1 LLLFLVQGFEL
12 HELLLV
18 LRNFVLRFILDPAQD
33 LVIGVLLDFQNL
45 LRVKTWEGLAREN
58 LLDLRR

>member
-1 LLLFLVQGFEL
+1 LLLLLVQGFEL

-45 LRVKTWEGLAREN
+45 LRVKTWEGLVREN

>member
-1 LLLFLVQGFEL
+1 MLLFLVQGFEL